1 MHPGWYMAV
10 EPIRGDQMS
19 PATLQSPFMKQAST
33 TCILHFFYN
42 MYGEGMFIGSMSSA
56 NK

>member
-1 MHPGWYMAV
+1 MFPGWYMAV
-10 EPIRGDQMS
+10 EPNQGDQMS
-19 PATLQSPFMKQAST
+19 PATLQSPLMKQAST